1 MKKQM
6 QAIIINEFGDPNV
19 FQVVQVPR
27 PEVCARHV
35 LIRVEASSVNPH
47 DYNVRKG
54 FAPPDIAP
62 AFPAILHG
70 DVAGTIEEV
79 GEGVTAFHPGD
90 EVYACAGGVKGTGG
104 ALADYMLADA
114 DLVALKP
121 KSLSMAQAA
130 ALPLAALTAWEGLVD
145 RARVQAEQ
153 AVLVHGATGG
163 VGHLAIQLAKAR
175 GARVFATA
183 STTEKARIAHALGAD
198 VTIEYR
204 TQPVAEYVAEYTD
217 GKGFDIVFDS
227 VGGANFAQSVE
238 AAAIHGTVISIV
250 PNATLDLSS
259 MLFRGISLYIVFM
272 YIPLLH
278 GLGRAAHGRILTE
291 LAKLVDEGK
300 VRPLIDEHIFALKD
314 VAAAHQFLESGRA
327 LGKVVLVNG

>member
-6 QAIIINEFGDPNV
+6 QAIVINEFGGPSV
-19 FQVVQVPR
+19 FQAMQVPR
-27 PEVCARHV
+27 PEVCPGHV

-54 FAPPDIAP
+54 AAPPTIAP

-70 DVAGTIEEV
+70 DVAGIIEEV

-90 EVYACAGGVKGTGG
+90 EVYSCAGGVKGTGG

-145 RARVQAEQ
+145 RAQMHAGQ
-153 AVLVHGATGG
+153 TVLVHGATGG
-163 VGHLAIQLAKAR
+163 VGHLAIQLAKAA
-175 GARVFATA
+175 GARVHATA
-183 STTEKARIAHALGAD
+183 STEEKARIAQTLGAD
-198 VTIEYR
+198 VVIEYR

-227 VGGANFAQSVE
+227 IGGANFAQSVE
-238 AAAIHGTVISIV
+238 ATAVRGTIISLV
-250 PNATLDLSS
+250 PNVTLDLGSL
-259 MLFRGISLYIVFM
+259 LFKGCSLHTVFV
-272 YIPLLH
+272 YVPLLY
-278 GLGRAAHGRILTE
+278 GIGRAAHGQILAE

-300 VRPLIDEHIFALKD
+300 VRPLIDEHTFTLRE
-314 VAAAHQFLESGRA
+314 VVAAHQFLESGRA

>member
-1 MKKQM
+1 M
-6 QAIIINEFGDPNV
+6 QAIVINEFGGPNV
-19 FQVVQVPR
+19 FQAMQVRR
-27 PEVCARHV
+27 PEVRAGHV
-35 LIRVEASSVNPH
+35 LIRVAASSVNPH

-62 AFPAILHG
+62 EFPAILHG
-70 DVAGTIEEV
+70 DVAGIIEEV

-90 EVYACAGGVKGTGG
+90 AVYACAGGVRGTSG
-104 ALADYMLADA
+104 ALAEYMLADA

-121 KSLSMAQAA
+121 QSLSMAQAA
-130 ALPLAALTAWEGLVD
+130 ALPLATLTAWEGLVD
-145 RARVQAEQ
+145 RAQIQAGQ
-153 AVLVHGATGG
+153 MVLVHGATGG

-175 GARVFATA
+175 GAHVFATT
-183 STTEKARIAHALGAD
+183 STAEKAQVARTLGAD
-198 VTIEYR
+198 VAIEYR
-204 TQPVAEYVAEYTD
+204 TQPVAEYVAEYTG

-238 AAAIHGTVISIV
+238 AAAIHGTVISLV

-259 MLFRGISLYIVFM
+259 LLFQGLSLHTVFM

-278 GLGRAAHGRILTE
+278 GIGRAAHGRILTE

-300 VRPLIDEHIFALKD
+300 VRPLIDEHTFALRD

-327 LGKVVLVNG
+327 LGKVVLVND

>member
-1 MKKQM
+1 M
-6 QAIIINEFGDPNV
+6 QAMVINEFGGPNI
-19 FQVVQVPR
+19 FQAVQVPR
-27 PEVCARHV
+27 PEVRAGHV
-35 LIRVEASSVNPH
+35 LIRVAASSVNPH

-54 FAPPDIAP
+54 AAPPAIAP

-79 GEGVTAFHPGD
+79 GEGVTAFHRGD
-90 EVYACAGGVKGTGG
+90 EVYACAGGVKGTSG

-114 DLVALKP
+114 DLVAPKP
-121 KSLSMAQAA
+121 KSLSMTQAA
-130 ALPLAALTAWEGLVD
+130 ALPLVALTAWEGLID
-145 RARVQAEQ
+145 RAQMYAGQ
-153 AVLVHGATGG
+153 TVLVHGATGG

-183 STTEKARIAHALGAD
+183 STTEKARIAQALGAD
-198 VTIEYR
+198 VAIEYH
-204 TQPVAEYVAEYTD
+204 TQSVAEYVAEYTG

-238 AAAIHGTVISIV
+238 ATAPRGTIISIV
-250 PNATLDLSS
+250 PNATLDLSLL
-259 MLFRGISLYIVFM
+259 LFKGLSLHTVFT
-272 YIPLLH
+272 YVPLLY
-278 GLGRAAHGRILTE
+278 GMGRAAHGRILTE

-300 VRPLIDEHIFALKD
+300 VCPLIDEHTFALRE

-327 LGKVVLVNG
+327 LGKVVLVNS